1 MAARPSSAAESLR
14 YAQMVGETFV
24 DQYYNYLRN
33 SPELVH
39 RFYQERSR
47 LGRPDGHGNVT
58 SVTTVDAIHE
68 KILSMDFSVEEIKA
82 VDCQDSLYGGVM
94 VIVTGFLT
102 REEDNSKKEFIQSF
116 FLAPHETGFYVLNDM
131 LIHAAESHP
140 DGSLNDSR
148 SSPQPENASQDKDSP
163 RTDETSDKMN
173 RDSGPLNNGESS
185 AWKEEEPGNVI
196 DVTADS
202 FPPLLVK
209 SETKSNHEEN
219 LKKSYASVVKV
230 MNDIASE
237 SAPAWCPAS
246 GHPASRGLISGSIGS
261 ESKKIQKAQYDG
273 YSLYLKYL
281 PFDATP
287 AQVEEEFKRFGP
299 IKPGG
304 IQVKRNKL
312 QNSCFG
318 FVEYNFSDAV
328 QRAIEASPITMAGH
342 RVYVHRKKILH
353 SGVDNKGKFT
363 SSGGAHQND
372 EKRDKGERW

>member
-1 MAARPSSAAESLR
+1 MAVRPSSAAESLR
-14 YAQMVGETFV
+14 YAQIVGETFV
-24 DQYYNYLRN
+24 DQYYNYVRN

-58 SVTTVDAIHE
+58 SVTTIDGIRE
-68 KILSMDFSVEEIKA
+68 NILSMDFSIEEIKG
-82 VDCQDSLYGGVM
+82 VNCQDSLDGGVM
-94 VIVTGFLT
+94 VFVTGFLT
-102 REEDNSKKEFIQSF
+102 REEDNSKREFNQSF

-131 LIHAAESHP
+131 LMYGAESHP
-140 DGSLNDSR
+140 DSSFNDSR
-148 SSPQPENASQDKDSP
+148 SSPQPENASQDKDSH
-163 RTDETSDKMN
+163 RTDETSDEMN

-196 DVTADS
+196 DVTADG

-209 SETKSNHEEN
+209 SETKSDHEEN

-230 MNDIASE
+230 MKDTASE

-246 GHPASRGLISGSIGS
+246 GHPASRGPISGSIGS
-261 ESKKIQKAQYDG
+261 ERKKFQKAQYDA
-273 YSLYLKYL
+273 YSLYLNYL
-281 PFDATP
+281 PFDVTP

-304 IQVKRNKL
+304 IQIKRYKF

-318 FVEYNFSDAV
+318 FVEFKFSDAV
-328 QRAIEASPITMAGH
+328 QRAIEASPITMADH
-342 RVYVHRKKILH
+342 IVYVHRKKILH
-353 SGVDNKGKFT
+353 SGVNNKGKFA
-363 SSGGAHQND
+363 SSRGAHQNY
-372 EKRDKGERW
+372 EKREKGERW